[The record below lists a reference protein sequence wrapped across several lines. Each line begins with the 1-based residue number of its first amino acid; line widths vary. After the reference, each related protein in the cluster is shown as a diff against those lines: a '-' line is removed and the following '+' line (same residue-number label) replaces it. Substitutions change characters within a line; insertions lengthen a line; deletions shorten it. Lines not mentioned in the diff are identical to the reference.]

1 MSEAKKLSIV
11 KQILGSYYKNNNEYL
26 FHCPKCGH
34 HKKKLSVNFEKD
46 VFKCWVCDYSS
57 RTIRRLVRKYGN
69 FRQKTE
75 WNKFTDHVEISSF
88 EEKLFAKPK
97 EQEEQTI
104 DLPPGFISLANRNL
118 PYNSLYARNY
128 LKSRGINKQDMI
140 RWKIGYCTE
149 GQYAG
154 RIIIPSFNING
165 DCNYFTARTYMDD
178 WKKYFNPPISR
189 DIIFNHLYLNF
200 DEELSIVEG
209 AFDAIVAGQN
219 SVPLLG
225 STLREGS
232 RLFQE
237 IIKNDTPIYLALDP
251 DAEKKAMNLV
261 NKLLEYDIEIYKVN
275 IDPYSDVGEMTKQEF
290 KTRKE
295 KAVLMTRQNYL
306 LSEIM
311 NM

>member
-200 DEELSIVEG
+200 DEELCIVEG

>member
-97 EQEEQTI
+97 QQEEQTI

-200 DEELSIVEG
+200 DEELCIVEG

>member
-200 DEELSIVEG
+200 DEELCIVEG

-275 IDPYSDVGEMTKQEF
+275 IDPNSDVGEMTKQEF